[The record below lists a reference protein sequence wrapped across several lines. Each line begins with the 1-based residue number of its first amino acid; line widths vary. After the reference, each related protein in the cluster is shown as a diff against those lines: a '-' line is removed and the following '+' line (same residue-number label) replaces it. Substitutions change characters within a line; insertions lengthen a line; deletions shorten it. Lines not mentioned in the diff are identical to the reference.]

1 MNEWMNEIVFFFSIT
16 MYILHPSTFIKYICE
31 EKRPKIAKLAQIKS
45 LKRKPNPKYAF
56 I

>member
-1 MNEWMNEIVFFFSIT
+1 